1 MYIGLD
7 LGSSGLRALLI
18 DEQQTVRGSAESHY
32 EMLRPHPGWSE
43 QNPADWIAATKACF
57 AALNAEFPKDMKA
70 VRGIG
75 ISGQMHGA
83 TVLDAAR
90 RVLRPCILWND
101 TRSAVEAAALDADP
115 RFRDLTG
122 NIVFPGFTA
131 PKLAWMRTHEPD
143 LFAQVD
149 LVLLPKDYLRLW
161 LTGEEVGDFSDAAGT
176 SWLDG
181 GSREWSADLLAET
194 GLTPANMPP
203 LVHGSAPSGHV
214 RDAVA
219 GELGLPTGVTV
230 AGGGADNAVAACGI
244 GAVRGGQGFVSLGTS
259 GVLLAA
265 IDQWATSPAQAVHA
279 FCHAVPD
286 AWYQMGVTLSA
297 TDSANWLSGVTG
309 QSVPEMAASVGETVG
324 GPSEVMFLPYLS
336 GERTPHNDAS
346 MRGAFIG
353 LAHQSDSAAL
363 MQAVME
369 GVAFSMADCMDALK
383 SSGTAIDSLLAI
395 GGGSQSRF
403 WVETLA
409 TVLGQPIG
417 LLAGGE
423 NGAAMGAARLAI
435 MATTGGSTAEIMHPP
450 TAAETIDPRRE
461 HSAAYAD
468 ALARYRRLYPALKA
482 SL

>member
-18 DEQQTVRGSAESHY
+18 DENQQVRGAAEAHY

-43 QNPADWIAATKACF
+43 QVPADWIEATHACF
-57 AALNAEFPKDMKA
+57 AQLRTDFPDDMAAL
-70 VRGIG
+70 RGIG

-83 TVLDAAR
+83 TVLDRAR
-90 RVLRPCILWND
+90 QVLRPCILWND
-101 TRSAVEAAALDADP
+101 TRSAVEAAELDADP
-115 RFRDLTG
+115 RFRELTG

-131 PKLAWMRTHEPD
+131 PKLAWMRNHEPD

-161 LTGEEVGDFSDAAGT
+161 LTGEEVSDFSDAAGT

-181 GSREWSADLLAET
+181 GTRQWSAELLDQT
-194 GLTPANMPP
+194 GLGPEHMPA
-203 LVHGSAPSGHV
+203 LVNGSDASGIV
-214 RDAVA
+214 RAEVADA
-219 GELGLPTGVTV
+219 LGLPAGVVV

-265 IDQWATSPAQAVHA
+265 IDQWATSPGQAVHA

-297 TDSANWLSGVTG
+297 TDNANWLATVTG
-309 QSVPEMAASVGETVG
+309 QTVPAMAQAVGDQIS
-324 GPSEVMFLPYLS
+324 GPSPVTFLPYLS
-336 GERTPHNDAS
+336 GERTPHNDAG
-346 MRGAFIG
+346 MRGAFVG
-353 LAHQSDSAAL
+353 LEHQSSPAQL

-369 GVAFSMADCMDALK
+369 GVAFSMADCQVALQ
-383 SSGTAIDSLLAI
+383 SSGTAINSLFAI
-395 GGGSQSRF
+395 GGGSQSRR

-409 TVLGQPIG
+409 TVLGQPVG

-435 MATTGGSTAEIMHPP
+435 MAATGASAASVMLAPQP
-450 TAAETIDPRRE
+450 AETIDPRTE
-461 HSAAYAD
+461 FSAAYED
-468 ALARYRRLYPALKA
+468 ALNRYRRLYPALKSA
-482 SL
+482 L

>member
-1 MYIGLD
+1 MFVGLD

-18 DEQQTVRGSAESHY
+18 DEDQSVLGSTEAHY
-32 EMLRPHPGWSE
+32 DMLRPHAGWSE
-43 QNPADWIAATKACF
+43 QDPADWIKALKTCF
-57 AALNAEFPKDMKA
+57 ASLKADFPQAFQSVK
-70 VRGIG
+70 GIG

-83 TVLDAAR
+83 TVLDKDR
-90 RVLRPCILWND
+90 NVIRPCILWND
-101 TRSAVEAAALDADP
+101 TRSHKEAAALDADP

-131 PKLAWMRTHEPD
+131 PKLAWMQAHEPE

-181 GSREWSADLLAET
+181 GKRDWDAGLLAAT
-194 GLTPANMPP
+194 GLSAANMPR
-203 LVHGSAPSGHV
+203 LVNGSDASGTV
-214 RDAVA
+214 KDDLAA
-219 GELGLPTGVTV
+219 ALGLPSGVVV

-265 IDQWATSPAQAVHA
+265 IDQWATSPAKAVHA

-297 TDSANWLSGVTG
+297 ADSATWLSTITG
-309 QSVPEMAASVGETVG
+309 QSVPDMAKAVGDSIS
-324 GPSEVMFLPYLS
+324 GPSDVTFLPYLS
-336 GERTPHNDAS
+336 GERTPHNDAA
-346 MRGAFIG
+346 MRGAFVG
-353 LAHQSDSAAL
+353 LAHQSDSATL

-369 GVAFSMADCMDALK
+369 GVSFSMRDCMEALK
-383 SSGTAIDSLLAI
+383 SSGTKIDNLLAI

-417 LLAGGE
+417 LLSGGE

-435 MATTGGSTAEIMHPP
+435 MAATGASTSDVMHAPTPAEV
-450 TAAETIDPRRE
+450 IDPRKDLT
-461 HSAAYAD
+461 AAYEEAYD
-468 ALARYRRLYPALKA
+468 RYGRLYPALKSA
-482 SL
+482 L